1 MIPITIKKGVDP
13 MTNQENFTA
22 PTFEKRVTVRQ
33 FLEYHRGCIINMTTP
48 GGFVDLSPEDVEALL
63 EGQSVMAHAGVYD
76 VTTTLSAAE
85 LLPQFV
91 YASRLVGNRKY
102 GLLTNF

>member
-1 MIPITIKKGVDP
+1 
-13 MTNQENFTA
+13 
-22 PTFEKRVTVRQ
+22 
-33 FLEYHRGCIINMTTP
+33 
-48 GGFVDLSPEDVEALL
+48 
-63 EGQSVMAHAGVYD
+63 MAHAGVYD